1 LAACKPV
8 SYETQNEEGDQSP
21 EPAEESKRTAEA
33 LEDGT
38 LDPDELEREPSLWDE
53 GTDDE
58 D

>member
-1 LAACKPV
+1 M